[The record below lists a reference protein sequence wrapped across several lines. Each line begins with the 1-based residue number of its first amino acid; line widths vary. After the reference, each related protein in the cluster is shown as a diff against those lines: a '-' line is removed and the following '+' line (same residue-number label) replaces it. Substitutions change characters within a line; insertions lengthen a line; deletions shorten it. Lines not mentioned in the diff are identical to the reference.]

1 MRETSVSITTL
12 ADLET
17 WLDTHHTQTESV
29 WLVYFKPSTKKGDVT
44 YSELVD
50 VLLCYGWIDSLPR
63 KVDEERTAIRIS
75 PRNPKS
81 NWSRVNKEKIKRLT
95 KLGRLKPA
103 GEKLIQLAKQTGT
116 WDALNDVE
124 NLVVPTDL
132 QSALKTSNLQQAWE
146 EQSRTKK
153 RGYLE
158 QLFNAKKIETKQ
170 KLIKQ
175 IVSQLEM

>member
-1 MRETSVSITTL
+1 
-12 ADLET
+12 
-17 WLDTHHTQTESV
+17 
-29 WLVYFKPSTKKGDVT
+29 
-44 YSELVD
+44 
-50 VLLCYGWIDSLPR
+50 
-63 KVDEERTAIRIS
+63 
-75 PRNPKS
+75 
-81 NWSRVNKEKIKRLT
+81 
-95 KLGRLKPA
+95 
-103 GEKLIQLAKQTGT
+103 
-116 WDALNDVE
+116 
-124 NLVVPTDL
+124 VVPTDL